1 MIELSKI
8 KIDGGTQAREKLD
21 QAVVTEYAEAYKA
34 GATMPAITLFYDG
47 SSYWLADGFHRYF
60 GAVKAGLKQIH
71 EEVTPGTQRDAVL
84 YSLGANAKH
93 GLRRS
98 NADKRRA
105 VLTMLSDAEW
115 AGWSDNA
122 IAKACRVDHKT
133 VASCRSYLGNSQD
146 SQSPKT
152 RTATRNGTTYEQDT
166 TNVGKKASDKE
177 EAPSN
182 DDAFDETDMVSELSG
197 TVVALADEVTTLKD
211 RLAAGVMDATEE
223 EKGAALE
230 TIESLRAE
238 VKRLEI
244 EVKALKDSRDSY
256 MRENGELKK
265 QCAMQRKQ
273 LAEMLRAA

>member
-8 KIDGGTQAREKLD
+8 KIDGGTQSREKLD

-105 VLTMLSDAEW
+105 VLTMLIDAEW

-122 IAKACRVDHKT
+122 IAKACAVSHTFVSNIRPVT
-133 VASCRSYLGNSQD
+133 CNVASEK
-146 SQSPKT
+146 PKERT
-152 RTATRNGTTYEQDT
+152 YTTKHGTTATMDT
-166 TNVGKKASDKE
+166 ANVGKKASDKE